1 MLKSARKTPVFNISK
16 VVFYYVY
23 LYSVN
28 TIYTFV
34 WCKRGGSGVE
44 ARRGRAQKMSQPI

>member
-1 MLKSARKTPVFNISK
+1 MLKSGRKTPDFNISK
-16 VVFYYVY
+16 VVICYVY
-23 LYSVN
+23 LYAIN

-44 ARRGRAQKMSQPI
+44 ARRG